1 MTVYDVAMVCM
12 VVAGVAWGFWRGI
25 TWQLASIASLILG
38 YSASRTL
45 STQVADQFP
54 GEPVV
59 ARALAM
65 IVIYAAVSG
74 GVFLV
79 AWIVRATLRKM
90 QFEAFDRH
98 LGMMLGAVEGILL
111 GLIVTLFVVS
121 LAPSTRQPIFSS
133 PTGHMVGLLMET
145 LGPVLPAEARRVLAP
160 FWHEGEEAP
169 AGQLADDSAPP
180 VTPSTAGLE
189 PAPASDAP
197 SPAADPNTNARR
209 NRRGLFGLRGG
220 EGRGRAPE
228 QTTQAELPAP
238 APSSDLFRDAPAEL
252 SRSLDQNVQ
261 AVQEQARG
269 AINSQVNDLRRTG
282 TELGSQINSQ
292 KADLTRSVNQGAQD
306 LQGIRDRTRG
316 AVNDGL
322 NELSRSK
329 SEVGGLI
336 EQQKAKLSQGIT
348 NEVNSLRNQAI
359 DAAKAKLNETVQ
371 SKSMIGDLI
380 EGEKSKFTRAVVDEV
395 KGVGNQVRD
404 AARSRLNAV
413 DSATP
418 SLGELFDKGEE
429 KLGRAISEKVEQE
442 LRKVGTSTN
451 NAGPAQRR

>member
-98 LGMMLGAVEGILL
+98 LGMMLGAVEGTLL

-133 PTGHMVGLLMET
+133 PTGHVVGLLMET

-169 AGQLADDSAPP
+169 ADQQLADDSSPAPSSTTKVEP
-180 VTPSTAGLE
+180 TPTTTSTAD
-189 PAPASDAP
+189 SDAP
-197 SPAADPNTNARR
+197 ADPRR
-209 NRRGLFGLRGG
+209 PRKGLFGLRRG
-220 EGRGRAPE
+220 EGRSRTPE

-238 APSSDLFRDAPAEL
+238 ASSSDLFRDAPAEL

-261 AVQEQARG
+261 AAKEQARG

-282 TELGSQINSQ
+282 TELGSQLNSQ